1 MGQSAVTDRPSRRRA
16 PTRQTALVTHR
27 SLPAVGVLLLAVAL
41 TAGCGSDDADR
52 PNAAPPASSI
62 PSQDATGLPSA
73 PPSPS
78 GPGGSATAPASP
90 AQPTPVQPA
99 PPQQGTTERRPAS
112 PPPVVLPPRP
122 AGAPAA
128 QQVVDA
134 FRAAGLKV
142 PRPKDR
148 SVDCGPDGL
157 GLGCSEIVAT
167 DAVTI
172 YVFPDEVSASDIAET
187 WSGQSYQ
194 RGAVVLNYLEAKTPA
209 ADRPRY
215 EKALNNLR

>member
-1 MGQSAVTDRPSRRRA
+1 MTN
-16 PTRQTALVTHR
+16 R
-27 SLPAVGVLLLAVAL
+27 SLPAVGVLLVAVAL

-52 PNAAPPASSI
+52 PSAAPSASSLPTQEATALPDAPLPSAVPSGPAGSAATPGQPAAPPA
-62 PSQDATGLPSA
+62 
-73 PPSPS
+73 
-78 GPGGSATAPASP
+78 
-90 AQPTPVQPA
+90 
-99 PPQQGTTERRPAS
+99 PPQGPTERRPAS
-112 PPPVVLPPRP
+112 QPPVVLPQRP
-122 AGAPAA
+122 AGAPGA

-167 DAVTI
+167 DAVTV
-172 YVFPDEVSASDIAET
+172 YVFPDETSASDIAET
-187 WSGQSYQ
+187 WGGQSYR

-215 EKALNNLR
+215 EKALNSLR